1 AGEVEAVPG
10 SEIEYGVYGCT
21 RGIQTRNEPET
32 VGAGAAGQGI
42 GAHAADERVVAGQPA
57 QSVIS
62 GEAIDGVVG
71 CSADK
76 DVIAR
81 GAVDQRHES
90 PRGYPARERPA
101 LPPVTL
107 SADSRARAILSCSP
121 SIADM
126 AIPSLGFIPAAQSR
140 ARTRAQDR

>member
-1 AGEVEAVPG
+1 HHGVRVGRVDPDEREGGVEVDQEGIRRLEQLDSRHAGEVEAVPG

-76 DVIAR
+76 DVI
-81 GAVDQRHES
+81 
-90 PRGYPARERPA
+90 
-101 LPPVTL
+101 
-107 SADSRARAILSCSP
+107 
-121 SIADM
+121 
-126 AIPSLGFIPAAQSR
+126 
-140 ARTRAQDR
+140 